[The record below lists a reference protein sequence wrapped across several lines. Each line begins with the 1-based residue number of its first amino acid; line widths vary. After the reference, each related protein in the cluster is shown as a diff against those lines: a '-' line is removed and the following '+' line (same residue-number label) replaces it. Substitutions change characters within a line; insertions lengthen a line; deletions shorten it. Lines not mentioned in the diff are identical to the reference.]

1 MPWQR
6 RVQFRPTRHQAAHY
20 SGPGKW
26 NEADKLLKRNRSL
39 PNVALGALAV
49 RRAPG
54 TQRRMLG
61 DHALIVLNTVENV
74 ALVITDMR
82 MPGQT
87 DGAALL
93 SWLRQEK
100 PHIKVIVVS
109 GNMASDKLPTN
120 ADARFSKPLDMEA
133 LVHRARHL
141 LDGTSD

>member
-1 MPWQR
+1 MQLPVDPCAGCVLVVEDEVILRMDIADQLR
-6 RVQFRPTRHQAAHY
+6 S
-20 SGPGKW
+20 SGFTVL
-26 NEADKLLKRNRSL
+26 EALN
-39 PNVALGALAV
+39 
-49 RRAPG
+49 
-54 TQRRMLG
+54 G